1 MKFGSIQEFS
11 DYVRKQKNAEI
22 QAKRTRN
29 KDLILSVAYATL
41 DSNRKEN

>member
-1 MKFGSIQEFS
+1 MKFGSIQEFAQ
-11 DYVRKQKNAEI
+11 YMREQQKTEI
-22 QAKRTRN
+22 QTKRTRN